1 MKKILLVLIAI
12 SLSIIAFPQS
22 VPQGINYQAVARDS
36 SGKELINKALNVK
49 LSVIS
54 GTSTGNISWQ
64 ETHSV
69 TTNDYGLFTVVIGNG
84 ASTGLGSSS
93 TFDLVDW
100 GFGNHFLKIEINDG
114 GGTYINMGTNEL
126 LSVPYALMAPDD
138 NDWKIGAFGSLEN
151 VKKDWVRIIG
161 NDTLGELMIAPNLSS
176 VNHKSQLLL
185 MEDYN
190 GNYGVNLH
198 YDGTD
203 NKFKIFGNNSISESG
218 PHLVVQRD
226 DGKIGIGTNFPAF
239 KLDVSGDINFS
250 GNIYKN
256 GSLFNVGDNLGNH
269 TATQNINMDYN
280 RISNIE
286 SMDLQ
291 NISSTGATRIDF
303 SDNTG
308 STTCGIIVGNT
319 GFAYGEDMKIFNNRA
334 SGGIVLE
341 SLYNNLEIGVN
352 DINIKGNNGNTMIKI
367 EANETANQG
376 GQINLNKYDGTNTI
390 SIDADYFGVGRITTE
405 ELQITGGS
413 DLAENFD
420 IFSQNVK
427 IRPGMVVSIN
437 TQKAGA
443 LTISNTSYDKKVIG
457 IISGANDV
465 RTGMIM
471 GQKGSIAD
479 GEFPVAITGRV
490 YAFASNMNGKIE
502 AGDLLTT
509 STKAGYLM
517 KATDKNRAFGSIVGK
532 AMTNLEEESGFV
544 LIVITR

>member
-12 SLSIIAFPQS
+12 SLSIVVFPQS

-36 SGKELINKALNVK
+36 SGKELINNTLNVK

-54 GTSTGNISWQ
+54 GTSTGTISWQ

-84 ASTGLGSSS
+84 TSTGLGSSS

-114 GGTYINMGTNEL
+114 GGTYIDMGTNEL
-126 LSVPYALMAPDD
+126 LSVPYALMAPND
-138 NDWKIGAFGSLEN
+138 NDWGIGAFGSLEN

-198 YDGTD
+198 YDGTE
-203 NKFKIFGNNSISESG
+203 NKFKIFGKNSISEFG

-226 DGKIGIGTNFPAF
+226 DGKIGIGTNFPAY

-250 GNIYKN
+250 GNLYKN
-256 GSLFNVGDNLGNH
+256 GTLFNEGDNFGNH

-291 NISSTGATRIDF
+291 NISSNGAARIDF

-319 GFAYGEDMKIFNNRA
+319 GFAWGEDMKIFNNRA

-367 EANETANQG
+367 EANENATQG

-427 IRPGMVVSIN
+427 ISPGMVVSIN